1 MTGDKTKPLRLKW
14 SRTWPDKS
22 EDFVCHADGVDGPVG
37 RIYSSTKPG
46 AVTKHWHWAV
56 NGYLPDL
63 NVHLSNR
70 GVADTKDEAARAVEA
85 AYFRVRR
92 NSA

>member
-1 MTGDKTKPLRLKW
+1 MRLKLKW

-22 EDFVCHADGVDGPVG
+22 EDFVCHA

-56 NGYLPDL
+56 RQALEQIG
-63 NVHLSNR
+63 
-70 GVADTKDEAARAVEA
+70 
-85 AYFRVRR
+85 
-92 NSA
+92 